1 MSDNRYPLPL
11 DLAVVRSRAKET
23 WKREQMIRGGI
34 LDTIAQTVPWWVVII
49 GTGMMALSMA
59 HTAGVFNQLSPVGY
73 AGPFVVEFALLW
85 AAFSR
90 VASRAGEGGLSRS
103 LRILETLAFIVALI
117 VNAVGALDRVSAVSG
132 IDTLSF
138 EAITRQFGALPI
150 RTQAAIIVIPLF
162 ALFIPIGTL
171 VAGEGIA
178 GLLMRGRKSSDK
190 LEAQWNEVERGVLY
204 RAFFEAYVQAG
215 LKPGEARRQATLTAN
230 GFVEAKTSRDT
241 TVTGSDSSD
250 RNRDRSLSKRDEAR
264 RLLADNPDLH
274 GLSLRQLEAQT
285 GIDRQSWAVV
295 KSENNHNG
303 NGPTPDGE
311 E

>member
-230 GFVEAKTSRDT
+230 GFVEAKA
-241 TVTGSDSSD
+241 GQD
-250 RNRDRSLSKRDEAR
+250 RVGQGGTAVGQLEGQSPSKRDAAR
-264 RLLADNPDLH
+264 RLLAENPDMS
-274 GLSLRQLEAQT
+274 GLSLRQLAERT
-285 GIDRQSWAVV
+285 GIDKNVWHAV

-303 NGPTPDGE
+303 HNPDGE